1 MHTKIVILLVFLF
14 SFYVSTSLKA
24 QQSNAGI
31 FFQAIARDH
40 ANNPLNNRNIYVK
53 ATILNNSTDGLVLHA
68 ESHQVQTDPT
78 GVFNIAI
85 GKGIYLDGLNKN
97 IKDIDWASGIHYLN
111 LKISITPISPSL
123 QWDYNKEWIDL
134 GTTIFGVVPYA
145 FNLIGEQKSSFDT
158 TFISNQVKAKL
169 NLSDTATM
177 LLSYAKKGNYADAN
191 LINFAIDKK
200 LDKADSTKSYVT
212 PSQLQSIS
220 FDTVSLSERI
230 EKSLKLADTIY
241 LSERINDRLKLK
253 DTVYLSQRINER
265 LKITDTVSISN
276 RINNNLLSR
285 DTIFLSDRIDL
296 KESLSNKS
304 VNLNLLQDYNNQ
316 KYPSVKATK
325 DYIDGALIAGAPDAN
340 INTKGI
346 LKLDGDLTGT
356 ALLPTIANNAITTSK
371 ILDGAI
377 TDAKIATGIHPAKVG
392 LENVTNHAQLYS
404 FNGLTGQVQT
414 LANPGNTGL
423 LPNWSSVGTTHTLNI
438 PLASAGSV
446 TAGLIS
452 KSDYDHFQSA
462 YTNNLNAITTTGN
475 SGAASVS
482 AQTINIPN
490 YTIAGLAGNTNA
502 NAVFAGPSSGG
513 VGAASFRNLVSADI
527 PNHASNTSGNAATA
541 TKFASSININGIP
554 FDGATDIVIQ
564 ANTNNQIGFSDDGL
578 GMSPGGSFNGALAKQ
593 VSYNTIGA
601 APANGSSSIT
611 TLGSIN
617 TGTWA
622 ANIIGA
628 NYGGAGSNLG
638 LLKANGSGI
647 VSAAVSGTDYL
658 PPFGSQTAKQFYAAP
673 NLANGNPIF
682 RSIVASDLPILNQ
695 NTSGN
700 AATATAFETAR
711 NINGISFAGTS
722 DITISA
728 NTTNAITFNNNGSG
742 STSGT
747 SFNGASASTISYNTI
762 GAAPAIGSSNL
773 TTLGTIVTGT
783 WSATVIGQDHG
794 GAGNI
799 NGILKADG
807 TGKVDQAIAGTDYQ
821 LPLTFSSPLSINS
834 TTVSIPQANNINSGY
849 LSTSDWSN
857 FNNKINSNLLGVQN
871 GVATLDGL
879 GKIPTS
885 QIPAISFAS
894 GYVVNNQ
901 SQMLAL
907 STAVVGSIA
916 IRTDNS
922 KNYVLSAND
931 PSVLANW
938 LELLM
943 PAAISSVNG
952 LTTGS
957 ITLST
962 FNIGENTNL
971 YFTEARARSAISAA
985 SPLSYS
991 SVNGVMSLPAATIS
1005 NGGYLTAT
1013 DWNTFNSKLGAFA
1026 SQTANSFFAGPSSGA
1041 NASPT
1046 FRTIVANDIPTL
1058 NQSTTGNAATATKL
1072 AATKNINGVAF
1083 DGSADITIASAIANA
1098 ISFNA
1103 SGSGQASPVSFDGT
1117 AAKTI
1122 SYNSIGAAPAA
1133 GSSNITN
1140 LGTISTGVWEGSIID
1155 ANHGGAGMVNG
1166 MMKANGSGVVA
1177 AAIAGVDYVT
1187 PFTSQTSKYF
1197 YAAPSA
1203 SNGVPVFRTI
1213 MAADI
1218 PLLNQN
1224 TTGNAA
1230 TSTSLLN
1237 ARSINGV
1244 SFNGTADI
1252 TIPASTTNTITF
1264 NSSGTGAASSANFN
1278 GSSALVISY
1287 NSIGALPTIGATS
1300 ITTLGTIGS
1309 GTWNANVIGSSYGG
1323 AGAVNGILKANG
1335 SGLVAAAI
1343 AGTDYESPLTFSSP
1357 IARSTNTISI
1367 PVATTNA
1374 NGYLSSTDWNIF
1386 NSKQATIIAGT
1397 GVTIQTGN
1405 TIQIGQE
1412 VSTTSSPI
1420 FAAVTSNSDVTAK
1433 RYKLT
1438 MPTATDASTTSTSVD
1453 LSTGNVFTIN
1463 LKTATTSVVFTNAAV
1478 GTYLIKL
1485 LQDATGGREATF
1497 TSNTNL
1503 KWAGGIAP
1511 TMTDAGGKLDIV
1523 TLIYDG
1529 TNYYATIVKN
1539 F

>member
-1 MHTKIVILLVFLF
+1 MRIKLASILYFLF
-14 SFYVSTSLKA
+14 FLVLSIHLQA
-24 QQSNAGI
+24 QETNAGI
-31 FFQAIARDH
+31 YFQAIARDH
-40 ANNPLNNRNIYVK
+40 ANNPLNSRNIHVK
-53 ATILNNSTDGLVLHA
+53 ATILNKATNGIVLYS
-68 ESHQVQTDPT
+68 ESHQVQTDQT

-85 GKGIYLDGLNKN
+85 GKGTHLDGINQN
-97 IKDIDWASGIHYLN
+97 INEIDWASGIHYLN
-111 LKISITPISPSL
+111 LKIAITPISPSI

-134 GTTIFGVVPYA
+134 GATIFGVVPYA
-145 FNLIGEQKSSFDT
+145 YNLIGGQKSSFDT
-158 TFISNQVKAKL
+158 SFISNQVKSKL

-177 LLSYAKKGNYADAN
+177 LFGYAKKGNYPDAN
-191 LINFAIDKK
+191 LINIAINQK
-200 LDKADSTKSYVT
+200 LDRADSNRLYVT

-220 FDTVSLSERI
+220 FDTAFISERI
-230 EKSLKLADTIY
+230 EKRLKMSDTLYI
-241 LSERINDRLKLK
+241 SQRINERLKME
-253 DTVYLSQRINER
+253 DTLYLSQRINER
-265 LKITDTVSISN
+265 LKLSDTVSMSN

-285 DTIFLSDRIDL
+285 DTIYLSDRIDL
-296 KESLSNKS
+296 KESLTNKS
-304 VNLNLLQDYNNQ
+304 INLNLLQDYTNQ

-325 DYIDGALIAGAPDAN
+325 DYIDGALIAGAPDAS
-340 INTKGI
+340 INNKGI

-356 ALLPTIANNAITTSK
+356 ALLPTIATNAITTSK
-371 ILDGAI
+371 IVDAAI
-377 TDAKIATGIHPAKVG
+377 TDAKIATGIHPSKVG

-404 FNGLTGQVQT
+404 FNSLTGQVQT
-414 LANPGNTGL
+414 LATPGNAGL
-423 LPNWSSVGTTHTLNI
+423 NPNWSSVGSTHTLNI

-452 KSDYDHFQSA
+452 KSDFDHFQTA
-462 YTNNLNAITTTGN
+462 YTNHFNSITTSGN
-475 SGAASVS
+475 SGAASIS
-482 AQTINIPN
+482 AQAINIPN

-502 NAVFAGPSSGG
+502 NAIFAGPSSGG
-513 VGAASFRNLVSADI
+513 VGTATFRSLVAADI

-541 TKFASSININGIP
+541 TKFASNVNINGIP
-554 FDGATDIVIQ
+554 FDGATDIIVQ

-578 GMSPGGSFNGALAKQ
+578 GMNPGGSFNGALAKQ

-601 APANGSSSIT
+601 APAIGSSSIT

-658 PPFGSQTAKQFYAAP
+658 PPFGSQTAKLFYAAP

-682 RSIVASDLPILNQ
+682 RAIVASDIPVLNQ
-695 NTSGN
+695 STTGN
-700 AATATAFETAR
+700 ASTATALETAR
-711 NINGISFAGTS
+711 NINGVSFPGTT

-762 GAAPAIGSSNL
+762 GAAPANGSTNL
-773 TTLGTIVTGT
+773 TTLGTILTGT
-783 WSATVIGQDHG
+783 WSATVIDQEHG

-799 NGILKADG
+799 NGILLANG
-807 TGKVDQAIAGTDYQ
+807 SGKVNQAIAGTDYQ
-821 LPLTFSSPLSINS
+821 LPLTFSSPFSLNS
-834 TTVSIPQANNINSGY
+834 NTVSIPQANNINSGY
-849 LSTSDWSN
+849 LSTSDWSI
-857 FNNKINSNLLGVQN
+857 FNNKINGNLLGVQN

-885 QIPAISFAS
+885 QIPAISFSS

-931 PSVLANW
+931 PAVLANW

-991 SVNGVMSLPAATIS
+991 TVNGVMSLPAATTS
-1005 NGGYLTAT
+1005 NGGYLSAT
-1013 DWNTFNSKLGAFA
+1013 DWNTFNNKLGVYA
-1026 SQTANSFFAGPSSGA
+1026 SQTANSFFAGPSSGV

-1058 NQSTTGNAATATKL
+1058 NQSTTGNAATATKF

-1103 SGSGQASPVSFDGT
+1103 SGSGQTSPVSFDGT
-1117 AAKTI
+1117 SAKTI

-1140 LGTISTGVWEGSIID
+1140 LGTISTGVWEGAIID
-1155 ANHGGAGMVNG
+1155 DNHGGAGIVNG
-1166 MMKANGSGVVA
+1166 IMKANGSGVVA
-1177 AAIAGVDYVT
+1177 AAIAGVDYLT
-1187 PFTSQTSKYF
+1187 PFSSQTSKYF
-1197 YAAPSA
+1197 YAAPTA
-1203 SNGVPVFRTI
+1203 ANGVPVFRTI

-1230 TSTSLLN
+1230 TATSLLN
-1237 ARSINGV
+1237 PRTINGV

-1252 TIPASTTNTITF
+1252 TIPASTTNSITF
-1264 NSSGTGAASSANFN
+1264 NTSGTGAASSANFN

-1287 NSIGALPTIGATS
+1287 NSIGALPTVGATS

-1309 GTWNANVIGSSYGG
+1309 GTWNANVIGAAYGG
-1323 AGAVNGILKANG
+1323 AGAVNGIMKANG
-1335 SGLVAAAI
+1335 SGNVAAAI
-1343 AGTDYESPLTFSSP
+1343 AGTDFESPLTFSSP
-1357 IARSTNTISI
+1357 ISRSSNTISI

-1374 NGYLSSTDWNIF
+1374 NGYLTSTDWNTF
-1386 NSKQATIIAGT
+1386 NNKQVTIVAGT

-1420 FAAVTSNSDVTAK
+1420 FAAVTSNSDITAK

-1438 MPTATDASTTSTSVD
+1438 MPTATDASTSSTSLD
-1453 LSTGNVFTIN
+1453 LSTGNVFTVN
-1463 LKTATTSVVFTNAAV
+1463 LKTPTTSIVFTNAAV

-1485 LQDATGGREATF
+1485 LQDATGVREATF
-1497 TSNTNL
+1497 TSNPNL
-1503 KWAGGIAP
+1503 KWAGGTAP